1 MQNLEYAECYQSG
14 PKSKNKVEGK
24 DEQAD
29 RVATIASSDQG
40 YEQSKNDS
48 DSEGIPVVTFK
59 GEMQKQSPQKY
70 ETKM

>member
-1 MQNLEYAECYQSG
+1 
-14 PKSKNKVEGK
+14 VEGK